1 MDSLIYSLFIS
12 LAVRV
17 SVITVFVFIIKLV
30 IRHKLNAFTNC
41 IMWGVIFVQT
51 LFCLGNIKIPSKTSI
66 YNTIST
72 IPINNSGQSLNGFYN
87 LQNLI
92 AIVYFSGVIITVIW
106 YVSVFCIHI
115 FKTNR
120 LSNIDDKEILE
131 LFAFSKKR
139 LNVKSNIKL
148 KYGAYAYTFFN
159 AIIILDGYSADE
171 QQHIILHELCHYK
184 HKDNIKLWLGVFVVC
199 INWFNPLVWVAFKM
213 FRNDVEMYCDDSVLK
228 LTDNASD
235 YARVLIKT
243 ASDKTV
249 FVPGVSGV
257 ANNTSEVAKRVKRI
271 VFRKKEKTIWL
282 IIAILSMFSI
292 SCMCLT
298 NEISEAVNTKTDI
311 KNVPEKAEEASDVAE
326 VVASNEPTQVPMV
339 TSEPVATKETVQ
351 PAAPTVNPTIKPTVK
366 PAIKTKNNTYEPVSV
381 AEEQNVISQ
390 VTTPVSKKETIQ
402 MATESNTSSTSDL
415 GEIQSVSANGEKE
428 TYKLEDGKTAVLQY
442 DEGELQTGYIINSG
456 E

>member
-1 MDSLIYSLFIS
+1 
-12 LAVRV
+12 
-17 SVITVFVFIIKLV
+17 
-30 IRHKLNAFTNC
+30 
-41 IMWGVIFVQT
+41 
-51 LFCLGNIKIPSKTSI
+51 
-66 YNTIST
+66 
-72 IPINNSGQSLNGFYN
+72 
-87 LQNLI
+87 
-92 AIVYFSGVIITVIW
+92 
-106 YVSVFCIHI
+106 
-115 FKTNR
+115 
-120 LSNIDDKEILE
+120 
-131 LFAFSKKR
+131 
-139 LNVKSNIKL
+139 
-148 KYGAYAYTFFN
+148 
-159 AIIILDGYSADE
+159 
-171 QQHIILHELCHYK
+171 
-184 HKDNIKLWLGVFVVC
+184 
-199 INWFNPLVWVAFKM
+199 
-213 FRNDVEMYCDDSVLK
+213 MYCDDSVLK

-282 IIAILSMFSI
+282 IIAILSMFSV

-402 MATESNTSSTSDL
+402 MATESNNSSASDL